1 MDLNVA
7 VRSKKKPGMT
17 EVLYATRE
25 SLATIAEPVANPST
39 QEAKVSIAANHTFA
53 EGDGF
58 RRMFVNLDKSNLNLE
73 GAGDRYS
80 KTNKI
85 MLKCFIP
92 GDSKFVAAMVKDDP
106 DFLVLVRQ
114 NPCQSGSFWQIGT
127 KCDLATIEAGSLK
140 WTSGTI
146 DGSTVMGWEFDLMC
160 YQDTIYYYEGQ
171 VTLAEP
177 A

>member
-7 VRSKKKPGMT
+7 LRNRKKPGMT

-25 SLATIAEPVANPST
+25 ALSSIAEPPASPTT
-39 QEAKVSIAANHTFA
+39 QEQKVTITANHAFN
-53 EGDGF
+53 EGEGF
-58 RRMFVNLDKSNLNLE
+58 RKMFVNLDKSNLALE

-92 GDSKFVAAMVKDDP
+92 GDSKQVAAMVKDDP
-106 DFLVLVRQ
+106 DFLILVRQ
-114 NPCQSGSFWQIGT
+114 NPCQSGAMWQVGT
-127 KCDLATIEAGSLK
+127 KCDLPTIEAGSLK

-146 DGSTVMGWEFDLMC
+146 DGGTVMGWEFDLMC
-160 YQDTIYYYEGQ
+160 YQDTIYFYEGQ
-171 VTLAEP
+171 VTLAE
-177 A
+177 